1 MNALSIRTMRAGEV
15 GLAIDWAAREG
26 WNPGLHDAA
35 SFYAADADGFLIG
48 EVDGRPAAVISAV
61 QYGDDFG
68 FIGLYIV
75 APAMRG
81 RGYGLAIWR
90 AAMARLAGRNI
101 GLDGVVAQQ
110 ENYRKSGFR
119 FAYNNAR
126 YAGVGGGD
134 LSRHPRSPRLTERGG
149 DGGGDRGGDGGDG
162 DGDLPRHPRSL
173 LSGGGDGGDGDGV
186 TVAELSS
193 ARFADIAAYDRRF
206 FPAERDAFLRAWL
219 AQPGA
224 AALGVHSDGGELAGY
239 GVIRSCRE
247 GHKIGPL
254 FADSPAI
261 ARALF
266 DALAARASPGAP
278 VFLDIPECNPDARAL
293 AESRG
298 MRKVFETARMYTG
311 DFPDLPLDNLFGVT
325 TFELG

>member
-149 DGGGDRGGDGGDG
+149 DGGGGG
-162 DGDLPRHPRSL
+162 
-173 LSGGGDGGDGDGV
+173 GDGV

-278 VFLDIPECNPDARAL
+278 VFLDIPERNSDARAL

-298 MRKVFETARMYTG
+298 MQKVFETARMYTG

>member
-75 APAMRG
+75 APKMRG

-126 YAGVGGGD
+126 YAGVGGG
-134 LSRHPRSPRLTERGG
+134 G
-149 DGGGDRGGDGGDG
+149 DG
-162 DGDLPRHPRSL
+162 
-173 LSGGGDGGDGDGV
+173 GDGV

-278 VFLDIPECNPDARAL
+278 VFLDIPECNSDARAL

-298 MRKVFETARMYTG
+298 MQKVFETARMYTG